1 MSSTVN
7 LVIECQGVGF
17 HYGKNR
23 ALQDISFAIS
33 EGEYVGIVGGNG
45 SGKTTLLKI
54 ILGLLSPSQGEVR
67 IFGQKV
73 SEFKDWDK
81 IGYVPQNVFRGD
93 LGFPATVREVIESGH
108 LQASTFW
115 CRFGTQGCVD
125 VLVVAKRCG
134 VDHLLKKRIGE
145 LSGGERQRV
154 FIARA
159 LVSAPRLL
167 ILDEPTA
174 GIDSE
179 TEEQFYAFINELHLS
194 GLTVVLVSHDLE
206 AVRREVG
213 MVLCLNRR
221 LVCHGKPES
230 LEQKEVLEAL
240 YGNKKNILHH
250 EHNDHV

>member
-1 MSSTVN
+1 VSNTVN
-7 LVIECQGVGF
+7 PIIECHDVWF
-17 HYGKNR
+17 CYGNAI
-23 ALQDISFAIS
+23 ALQDISFRIS
-33 EGEYVGIVGGNG
+33 EGEYVGLVGGNG

-54 ILGLLSPSQGEVR
+54 ILGLLSPSEGEVKL
-67 IFGQKV
+67 FGQKV
-73 SEFKDWDK
+73 SEFRDWDK

-108 LQASTFW
+108 LKANTFW
-115 CRFGTQGCVD
+115 CRFGTQGCLD
-125 VLVVAKRCG
+125 VLEVARRSG
-134 VDHLLKKRIGE
+134 VSHLLGKRIGE

-179 TEEQFYAFINELHLS
+179 TEEQFYAFLNELHMS
-194 GLTVVLVSHDLE
+194 GLTIILVSHDLE
-206 AVRREVG
+206 VVRREVG
-213 MVLCLNRR
+213 TVLCLNRR

-250 EHNDHV
+250 EHTDHP